1 MRRICKNGRYVN
13 LVPKGLYG
21 DVSADPNM
29 GVVEGAEAEALTF
42 FMYEELRAFKKASE
56 RTGLSSTDL
65 EDVFYN
71 NARALLD
78 GIKVS

>member
-1 MRRICKNGRYVN
+1 
-13 LVPKGLYG
+13 
-21 DVSADPNM
+21 M